1 MKLISG
7 FHLLHLA
14 ELASSGDK
22 TDKLGTVTIV
32 PSGPSWWHLFYIAC
46 LGNVIFYSHLLDSLA
61 LGSVISANAAFDF
74 SFIDCFSR
82 VFFILNYVAEG
93 MCGMYT

>member
-14 ELASSGDK
+14 ELASSEDK

-32 PSGPSWWHLFYIAC
+32 PQGPLGGIFSVLPVWEVSFPIDHL
-46 LGNVIFYSHLLDSLA
+46 SDSLA

-74 SFIDCFSR
+74 SLIDCFSR
-82 VFFILNYVAEG
+82 VFYFKL
-93 MCGMYT
+93 CG